1 MIDLLSFYFI
11 KFCFEITYECY
22 KYMYVRF
29 INKFAV
35 FFIEYLGAYYY
46 QK

>member
-22 KYMYVRF
+22 KYVRF